1 MDLKKEY
8 INQALTTASHNLRL
22 TSEKIEVVAILKE
35 YISNNEH
42 VSDSIVEMKKITEL
56 SKFAIKLGDV
66 NNYINSDKID
76 FIRLSEK
83 FKEQSHNLIIE
94 LSSLLEKVNP
104 EYLRELL
111 DRTIQK
117 VAEEK
122 FVDETDEDVKVEEN
136 LLHDDYEIEEEKTS
150 KSASDILKESIIM
163 EDLPEK
169 VEQFDFKDFED
180 SILKPIREMDGFLDR
195 LSLYNFSE
203 SEIDEHIFMAT
214 KNAESSREIGFDIL
228 SNMNSTI
235 ANTLTLIKDKK
246 IQADTNTVENLRA
259 CLIVIVAVVR
269 GKDVDITDYLN
280 RAEKF
285 GKEITEKV

>member
-35 YISNNEH
+35 YISKNNN

-76 FIRLSEK
+76 FIKLSEK

-94 LSSLLEKVNP
+94 LSSVLDKVTP
-104 EYLRELL
+104 DHLRELL
-111 DRTIQK
+111 DRTNKQI
-117 VAEEK
+117 EEES
-122 FVDETDEDVKVEEN
+122 FDSEPEEESDVNGEIKN
-136 LLHDDYEIEEEKTS
+136 DDYELEEENY

-195 LSLYNFSE
+195 LSLNDYNDN
-203 SEIDEHIFMAT
+203 EISEHIFMAS
-214 KNAESSREIGFDIL
+214 KNAASSKEIGFDIL

-235 ANTLTLIKDKK
+235 AAALTLVKDKK
-246 IQADTNTVENLRA
+246 IKPDNNTVENLRA
-259 CLIVIVAVVR
+259 CLIVVVAVVR